1 MSLHDFEYMQ
11 DMGLTLLSE
20 SHGSSLEKTKIVN
33 VDQGCP
39 IIERQPAFFES
50 AWGTA
55 VSVCL
60 S

>member
-11 DMGLTLLSE
+11 DMGLTLFPE

-39 IIERQPAFFES
+39 IIDRQPAFFET

>member
-1 MSLHDFEYMQ
+1 MSLHEFEYMQ

-20 SHGSSLEKTKIVN
+20 SHSSSLGKTKIVN

-39 IIERQPAFFES
+39 IIKRQPALFET
-50 AWGTA
+50 AWGMG
-55 VSVCL
+55 VGVCI

>member
-11 DMGLTLLSE
+11 DMGLTLFPE
-20 SHGSSLEKTKIVN
+20 SLGSLLEKTKIVN

-39 IIERQPAFFES
+39 IIKRQPALFET
-50 AWGTA
+50 AWVTA
-55 VSVCL
+55 VSICL